1 MILYCV
7 RHGETV
13 ANAAGRIQGQTDSPL
28 SEVGWQQCRAVA
40 AALTGLPIDAVYTS
54 PLKRALDSAAGVADA
69 LHVSLRVEPRLME
82 INAGVFQGL
91 AWPEIEG
98 RYPAEAAAW
107 KSHDPD
113 FRIPQGESRRDLM
126 QRTGEAFAAIRAAGH
141 AQAVVVAHGGSLA
154 AALKVLLGVPAERN
168 PFSFYNGSIS
178 RLAWDKEV
186 KLLSFN
192 QLDHLHGLTGNSG
205 DL

>member
-28 SEVGWQQCRAVA
+28 SDLGRRQCQAVA
-40 AALTGLPIDAVYTS
+40 AALAGQPIEAVYSS
-54 PLKRALDSAAGVADA
+54 PLQRALDSAKCVAEA
-69 LHVSLRVEPRLME
+69 LQVAIHVDERLME

-91 AWPEIEG
+91 SWPEIDD
-98 RYPAEAAAW
+98 RYASEAARW
-107 KSHDPD
+107 RSHDPD
-113 FRIPQGESRRDLM
+113 FRIPHGESRRDLM
-126 QRTGEAFAAIRAAGH
+126 RRAGEAFAAVREAGH
-141 AQAVVVAHGGSLA
+141 AQALIVAHGGSLA
-154 AALKVLLGVPAERN
+154 AALKALLGVPAERN

-178 RLAWDKEV
+178 RLVWESEV
-186 KLLSFN
+186 KLQTFN
-192 QLDHLHGLTGNSG
+192 QLDHLQGLIGGSG